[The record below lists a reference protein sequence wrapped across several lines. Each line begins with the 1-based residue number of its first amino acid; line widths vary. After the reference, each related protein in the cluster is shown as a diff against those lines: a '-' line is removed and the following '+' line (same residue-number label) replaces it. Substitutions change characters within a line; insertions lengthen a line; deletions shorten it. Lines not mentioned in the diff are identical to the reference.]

1 MAATRQNYDE
11 REYEYDGYDDGYDDE
26 PEDEAAG
33 GDSGLLPLDSGSMS
47 VSLGGG
53 GGDGWDAATAY
64 SRINAREA
72 EITFTALIDFL
83 KNYRPKQHRTTI
95 LINGLVRLAMRILNA
110 PACRRQLRFEAEE
123 SRARYWMNRLGK
135 DGQAP
140 IEAADALLDRWGSAD
155 LLQIEIRH
163 RRLRQGLA
171 AVEPERARWYTAIR
185 KKELAEQ
192 AATKLPSAA
201 YEYFRCRLEQYAHP
215 ARAGRGPGQGA
226 GHRGLLRRHQAHP
239 QQGCPAG
246 GNRDLDAL
254 ALPGSHQRGHAGRGG
269 RQPPLEPLRA
279 DGGQHRAGQL
289 PQEPPLGQP
298 GGRRRAC
305 SSAIRPSIRPC
316 SC

>member
-26 PEDEAAG
+26 PEDEEAG
-33 GDSGLLPLDSGSMS
+33 GDPGLLPLDSGSMS

-135 DGQAP
+135 DGQAH

-163 RRLRQGLA
+163 RRLRHGLA

-201 YEYFRCRLEQYAHP
+201 YEYFRCRLEQYAIQRELAEDRAKGLVIVDFSDVIKRIHSKDAPP
-215 ARAGRGPGQGA
+215 AEIVTSMPWPFLEAINVAMQDAGDDNPHWNHYERMA
-226 GHRGLLRRHQAHP
+226 AST
-239 QQGCPAG
+239 
-246 GNRDLDAL
+246 AL
-254 ALPGSHQRGHAGRGG
+254 ANSRKSRRWGSREGGEEHA
-269 RQPPLEPLRA
+269 QA
-279 DGGQHRAGQL
+279 Q
-289 PQEPPLGQP
+289 
-298 GGRRRAC
+298 
-305 SSAIRPSIRPC
+305 
-316 SC
+316 

>member
-11 REYEYDGYDDGYDDE
+11 REYDEFYDDE
-26 PEDEAAG
+26 PEDEEAG

-95 LINGLVRLAMRILNA
+95 LINGLARLAMRILNA

-163 RRLRQGLA
+163 RRLRHGLA

-201 YEYFRCRLEQYAHP
+201 YEYFRCRLEQYAIQRELAEDRAKGLVIVDFSDVIKRIHSKDAPP
-215 ARAGRGPGQGA
+215 AEIVTSMPWPFLEAINVAMQDAGDDNPHWNHYERMA
-226 GHRGLLRRHQAHP
+226 AST
-239 QQGCPAG
+239 
-246 GNRDLDAL
+246 AL
-254 ALPGSHQRGHAGRGG
+254 ANSRKSRHWGSREGGEEHA
-269 RQPPLEPLRA
+269 QA
-279 DGGQHRAGQL
+279 Q
-289 PQEPPLGQP
+289 
-298 GGRRRAC
+298 
-305 SSAIRPSIRPC
+305 
-316 SC
+316 